1 MKRLMIIPLAVV
13 AFALAPL
20 GASPHADDAHHPEKA
35 AKAGK
40 STGAKGK
47 QTRKPVA
54 KPKKTSAHQ
63 GWLRTSPTG

>member
-1 MKRLMIIPLAVV
+1 MKRLMIIPLAAL

-20 GASPHADDAHHPEKA
+20 GLQPRADDAHHPEKA

-47 QTRKPVA
+47 QTKTRPA
-54 KPKKTSAHQ
+54 KSKKTSAQ
-63 GWLRTSPTG
+63 EARPKT